1 MRATN
6 ASSEPQSAS
15 ASATAQSFAE
25 TTATHLVISATV
37 ITSPSSSQIWLP
49 PIEAARRLAVT
60 GSSGET
66 APLSTASATSSS
78 VITFVTLAGER
89 CRWASFSYS
98 TVPVCRSIS
107 TAAVQESEKLSSG
120 RVSTARAGIV
130 R

>member
-6 ASSEPQSAS
+6 ASSDPQSAS

-49 PIEAARRLAVT
+49 PIEAARRLAVM

-66 APLSTASATSSS
+66 APFSTASATRSS

-89 CRWASFSYS
+89 
-98 TVPVCRSIS
+98 
-107 TAAVQESEKLSSG
+107 
-120 RVSTARAGIV
+120 
-130 R
+130 